1 MNNRHTEESV
11 VLKRDVNGLTIP
23 DGSHITLNKD
33 QMVTIYQSL
42 GNNYTIFS
50 DTGRMIRIA
59 GADADALGKEADR
72 NTRISSDTDPESVE
86 HNAWEVMRSVFDP
99 EIPVNIVELGLVYYC
114 RVTPSEAGKNRVD
127 VAMTLTAPG
136 CGMGPVIQHDVERL
150 ISELPGVESVNV
162 EVVFD
167 PPWSQ
172 DMMSEVA
179 KLELGML

>member
-1 MNNRHTEESV
+1 MHEVESV

-23 DGSHITLNKD
+23 DGSPVALNKD
-33 QMVTIYQSL
+33 QIVTIHQSL

-59 GADADALGKEADR
+59 GADADALGKEALQGSAV
-72 NTRISSDTDPESVE
+72 TSDTDPESVE
-86 HNAWEVMRSVFDP
+86 NNAWEVMRTVFDP

-114 RVTPSEAGKNRVD
+114 RVSPTVSGKNRVD

-150 ISELPGVESVNV
+150 ISELPGVEIVNV